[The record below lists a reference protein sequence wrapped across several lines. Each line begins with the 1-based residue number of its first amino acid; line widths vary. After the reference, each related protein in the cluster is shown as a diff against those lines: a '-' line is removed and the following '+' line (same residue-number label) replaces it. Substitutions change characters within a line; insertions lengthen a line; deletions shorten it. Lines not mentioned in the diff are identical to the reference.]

1 MSATDYTIDL
11 RDIKFVL
18 FEQLKAHE
26 QLVQIP
32 RYKDFDRDMYDA
44 VLDMAAELAVN
55 TVAPVN
61 KVGDREGCALDAA
74 GNVTTPACFKP
85 AFRAIAESGLVAASM
100 NIEHGGQGLPHVIDI
115 ATHEMLS
122 GAATAFN
129 MYPGLTRA
137 AANLLTWEGTP
148 DWITTTAVPR
158 MLGGQWSGTMCLT
171 EAGAGTA
178 VGDNRARATPTADAT
193 VFHLSG
199 EKMFISGG
207 DNDLTSNILH
217 LVLARL
223 PDAPPGTK
231 GLSIFVVPKFLF
243 AADGTLGAR
252 NDVKVVGIEHKM
264 GINGSATC
272 TIALGAT
279 GTCVG
284 YLLGVPGQGME
295 IMFRMMNEA
304 RIGVG
309 IQSLGLASA
318 AYQNALAYAKD
329 RVQGSAVENFRDAD
343 PPRITINQHPD
354 VRRMLATM
362 KCTVDAMRSL
372 IYSVANRFDKTHY
385 GEDAEKEYLLG
396 LVELMTPII
405 KAHCSDKAFEVCVT
419 ALQVFGGYGYIGE
432 YPVEQHVR
440 DAKITSIYEGTNGI
454 QAMDMLGRKMRKGQG
469 MLFMSWLNE
478 ANEELD
484 RCRAIAALADEVAG
498 LERARDQLGQTAM
511 HLGMLGGQG
520 NLRGAMLQATPF
532 LELFG
537 LVVLGLHS
545 LWQARVAHLA
555 IQEGARP
562 EDLRFYRGKLMNAR
576 FYIKNV
582 LPKATAL
589 AKAIQAGDE
598 SCLEDGLFE

>member
-1 MSATDYTIDL
+1 MSATEYVVDL

-18 FEQLKAHE
+18 FEQLKTDE
-26 QLVQIP
+26 QLAKVP

-61 KVGDREGCALDAA
+61 KVGDRQGTRLDAE
-74 GNVTTPACFKP
+74 GNITTPDCFKP
-85 AFRAIAESGLVAASM
+85 AYKAIAEAGLIAASM
-100 NIEHGGQGLPHVIDI
+100 DPEHGGQGIPHVIDI

-137 AANLLTWEGTP
+137 AANLLTWPETP
-148 DWITTTAVPR
+148 EWIRTTAVPR
-158 MLGGQWSGTMCLT
+158 MLGGEWAGTMCLT

-178 VGDNRARATPTADAT
+178 VGDNRAKAQPTGEAG
-193 VFHLSG
+193 VFHLTG
-199 EKMFISGG
+199 EKVFISGG
-207 DNDLTSNILH
+207 DNDLTSNLIH

-231 GLSIFVVPKFLF
+231 GLSIFVVPKFMF
-243 AADGTLGAR
+243 DASGALGAR
-252 NDVKVVGIEHKM
+252 NDAKVVGIEHKM

-284 YLLGVPGQGME
+284 YILGSPGQGME

-309 IQSLGLASA
+309 IQSIGVASA
-318 AYQNALAYAKD
+318 AYQNALAYCKE

-354 VRRMLATM
+354 VRRMLLSM
-362 KCTVDAMRSL
+362 KCTVESMRSL
-372 IYSVANRFDKTHY
+372 IYSVANRFDKTHH
-385 GEDAEKEYLLG
+385 GEESEKEYLLG

-405 KAHCSDKAFEVCVT
+405 KAHCSDKAYEVATT
-419 ALQVFGGYGYIGE
+419 ALQCFGGYGYIGE
-432 YPVEQHVR
+432 YPAEQYVR
-440 DAKITSIYEGTNGI
+440 DAKIFSIYEGTNGI

-469 MLFMSWLNE
+469 MLFMQWLNE
-478 ANEELD
+478 ANEELE
-484 RCRAIAALADEVAG
+484 RCRPIAALADDIAG

-511 HLGMLGGQG
+511 HLGMVGAQG
-520 NLRGAMLQATPF
+520 NLRGAMVQATPF

-537 LVVLGLHS
+537 TVVLGLHC
-545 LWQARVAHLA
+545 LWQARVAHEA
-555 IQEGARP
+555 IQAGATGD
-562 EDLRFYRGKLMNAR
+562 DLKFYKGKLANSRFYA
-576 FYIKNV
+576 KNI

-598 SCLEDGLFE
+598 SCLEEGLFE

>member
-1 MSATDYTIDL
+1 MSATDYTVDL

-18 FEQLKAHE
+18 FEQLRAHE
-26 QLVQIP
+26 QLALIP

-44 VLDMAAELAVN
+44 VLDMAAELAET

-61 KVGDREGCALDAA
+61 KVGDREGCKFDGN

-85 AFRAIAESGLVAASM
+85 AFRAIVESGLVAASM
-100 NIEHGGQGLPHVIDI
+100 NIEHGGQGLPHVVDV
-115 ATHEMLS
+115 ATHEMFS

-148 DWITTTAVPR
+148 AWITSTAVHR
-158 MLGGQWSGTMCLT
+158 MLAGEWSGTMCLT

-178 VGDNRARATPTADAT
+178 VGDNRARATPTADSNI
-193 VFHLSG
+193 FHLSG

-207 DNDLTSNILH
+207 DNDLTTNILH

-231 GLSIFVVPKFLF
+231 GLSIFVVPKFMF

-252 NDVKVVGIEHKM
+252 NDIKVVGIEHKM

-372 IYSVANRFDKTHY
+372 IYSVANRFDRTHH
-385 GEDAEKEYLLG
+385 GEAAEKEYLLG

-484 RCRAIAALADEVAG
+484 RCRTIAGLADEVAG

-511 HLGMLGGQG
+511 HLGMVGGQG

-545 LWQARVAHLA
+545 LWQARIAHLA
-555 IQEGARP
+555 IQAGARP
-562 EDLRFYRGKLMNAR
+562 EDLKFYKGKLMNAR

-589 AKAIQAGDE
+589 AKAIQGGDE